1 MRQIINHKMCFKSI
15 NDILIFLNINEAKFL
30 EIDLHLLNVTTTLDK
45 SFQDTKILYFETY
58 NELESIMKCIFE
70 EIKKVGKD
78 LKISNDRK
86 AVETIELSGV
96 NNPNIDN
103 YLRVYQLEKI
113 RVDILNR
120 KIYLF
125 FFDNRYLL
133 IYSNNWIIASEMKN
147 FINILIYKHKLKL
160 IGSLQW
166 KQ

>member
-30 EIDLHLLNVTTTLDK
+30 EIDLHSLNVTTTLDK
-45 SFQDTKILYFETY
+45 SFQDTKVLYFETY
-58 NELESIMKCIFE
+58 NELESIMKCILE
-70 EIKKVGKD
+70 DIKKVSKN

-86 AVETIELSGV
+86 AVEIIELFGV

-103 YLRVYQLEKI
+103 YLRVYKLEKI

-120 KIYLF
+120 KIYLLF
-125 FFDNRYLL
+125 SDNRYLL

-160 IGSLQW
+160 VGSLQ
-166 KQ
+166 